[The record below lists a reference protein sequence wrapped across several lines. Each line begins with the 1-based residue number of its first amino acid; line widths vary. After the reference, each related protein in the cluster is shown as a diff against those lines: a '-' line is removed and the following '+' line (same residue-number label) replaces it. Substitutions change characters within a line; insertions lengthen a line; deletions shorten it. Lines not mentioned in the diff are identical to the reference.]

1 MEIKHE
7 HIEMVLLAWASKV
20 GQAFAANA
28 IAEEYAR
35 IGGDQLRLVPGKTWS
50 NQQNI
55 FHRWLKGETA
65 QQRKKIR
72 MLLPA
77 ILTVLPSELSARL
90 VLANSMEYRALQMA
104 KEAVN
109 EAAEAYVAATVVDV
123 VSQLNGVPDFVPQV
137 LH

>member
-7 HIEMVLLAWASKV
+7 HVEMVLLAWASKV

-77 ILTVLPSELSARL
+77 ILTVLPSELRAYPNR
-90 VLANSMEYRALQMA
+90 VLFQTMTPQA
-104 KEAVN
+104 KCSIA
-109 EAAEAYVAATVVDV
+109 
-123 VSQLNGVPDFVPQV
+123 S
-137 LH
+137 

>member
-7 HIEMVLLAWASKV
+7 HVECVLLAWAAEV
-20 GQAFAANA
+20 GQAYAAEV
-28 IAEEYAR
+28 ITAEY
-35 IGGDQLRLVPGKTWS
+35 LRLGGGSLPLAAGNTWA

-77 ILTVLPSELSARL
+77 ILAVLPRTIRHRLSIYDTLER
-90 VLANSMEYRALQMA
+90 RALLAAQDA
-104 KEAVN
+104 LGKAIDAHDDAVD
-109 EAAEAYVAATVVDV
+109 ALY
-123 VSQLNGVPDFVPQV
+123 QQV
-137 LH
+137 QSSDLSESPKFH

>member
-1 MEIKHE
+1 
-7 HIEMVLLAWASKV
+7 MVLLAWASKV

>member
-1 MEIKHE
+1 
-7 HIEMVLLAWASKV
+7 MVLLAWASKV

-50 NQQNI
+50 SQQNI

>member
-1 MEIKHE
+1 
-7 HIEMVLLAWASKV
+7 
-20 GQAFAANA
+20 QAFAANA

>member
-7 HIEMVLLAWASKV
+7 HVEMVLLAWAAEV

-55 FHRWLKGETA
+55 FHRWLKGETE
-65 QQRKKIR
+65 QQREK
-72 MLLPA
+72 
-77 ILTVLPSELSARL
+77 SACCFRQSCAFSR
-90 VLANSMEYRALQMA
+90 VKSVTA
-104 KEAVN
+104 
-109 EAAEAYVAATVVDV
+109 
-123 VSQLNGVPDFVPQV
+123 
-137 LH
+137 